1 MTRNIV
7 TGVIG
12 SDVHTIGSKLLSY
25 AIRKAG
31 FNVTDIGVSVS
42 QEELINA
49 AIETN
54 SQAIL
59 ISSLYGHGELDCRGF
74 RAKCIETGLNDI
86 KLYVGGNLVVGK
98 LEWPEVEKKF
108 LDMGFDRVGYPGMTP
123 NQVIAWLEEDLK

>member
-86 KLYVGGNLVVGK
+86 K
-98 LEWPEVEKKF
+98 F